1 LAFLEEWKNNDACR
15 STFGLELVFQSA
27 SSDHMDSSF
36 NKISM
41 LKKIDRSCRYDWL
54 ATKSLRAGYFPWAM
68 LAYGLGMEY

>member
-1 LAFLEEWKNNDACR
+1 MMHAAPP
-15 STFGLELVFQSA
+15 LVLSLFFSQQVLITWTV
-27 SSDHMDSSF
+27 
-36 NKISM
+36 KISM